1 MFRHI
6 ALSLLALAIGAIV
19 QPALADTAAAVAPDP
34 DLTHQ
39 ALLND
44 PATPTG
50 GNTAGD
56 VTIVAFFDYNCPYCM
71 KSEPELEKLLQVDR
85 GVRVV
90 YKDWPIF
97 GANST
102 YAARVALAA
111 QWQGKYIAVHNALL
125 GTHRAKTSQSAIR
138 SIAAEAGADMA
149 QLDRDMAAH
158 ATQIDAVLARTEK
171 QADKLQLPGTPVFLI
186 GPYLVESALDL
197 DGFQREVAAARAKTS
212 GTQ

>member
-1 MFRHI
+1 
-6 ALSLLALAIGAIV
+6 
-19 QPALADTAAAVAPDP
+19 
-34 DLTHQ
+34 
-39 ALLND
+39 
-44 PATPTG
+44 
-50 GNTAGD
+50 
-56 VTIVAFFDYNCPYCM
+56 
-71 KSEPELEKLLQVDR
+71 
-85 GVRVV
+85 
-90 YKDWPIF
+90 
-97 GANST
+97 
-102 YAARVALAA
+102 
-111 QWQGKYIAVHNALL
+111 VHNALL